1 MGTLVTSEVLLLAS
15 TAASIAFIHTLFGPD
30 HYLPFIVMGR
40 ARQWSKTKIAWITTL
55 CGVGHVASSILIGA
69 IGIAAGVA
77 VGQLDAVEGIR
88 SSLASWAVFGFGLAY
103 MVWGLRRAMTGK
115 SHAHAHI
122 HSDGTAHSHG
132 HDHRGGHVHVHEA
145 PARSRA
151 NLTPWV
157 LFTIFVLGPCEPLI
171 PLLMVPAVEHGW
183 LNVALISGIFG
194 VVTIATMLGVVFA
207 GISGLSFVSIKSAER
222 FAHALAG
229 AVVAMCGGAMVFLG
243 A

>member
-1 MGTLVTSEVLLLAS
+1 LVTSEVLLLAS
-15 TAASIAFIHTLFGPD
+15 TAASIAFIHTLLGPD

-40 ARQWSKTKIAWITTL
+40 ARQWSKAKVAWITTL
-55 CGVGHVASSILIGA
+55 CGLGHVAGSILIGA

-77 VGQLDAVEGIR
+77 VGELEVLEGFR
-88 SSLASWAVFGFGLAY
+88 GSLASWAVFGFGLAY

-115 SHAHAHI
+115 SHTHAHI
-122 HSDGTAHSHG
+122 HPDGTTHSHG

-145 PARSRA
+145 PAQPRA
-151 NLTPWV
+151 SLTPWV

-183 LNVALISGIFG
+183 HNVALISGIFG

-229 AVVAMCGGAMVFLG
+229 AVVAICGGAMVFLG